1 MNRRGMAWGGPMS
14 AVITPFDDKGSI
26 DEAMFARVV
35 QQQLADGVTGFV
47 VGGCTGEFWSLST
60 AERKRL
66 HALCVEVVGRRV
78 PVIAGTSA
86 ITTADTIELT
96 AHAKE
101 AGCDGAMVMPP
112 WFVKLPARD
121 IVEHFAAVSRAVDLP
136 LMAYNIPSTN
146 INPLTPAIADRLADI
161 PNVVALKES
170 SFDYDNFYATIN
182 LVKDRVLVFGPTRGF
197 GCAALQLGAVGSVGV
212 LHHIWGRNLTEW
224 HNAVV
229 RGDLETGMRMQRFSE
244 SIGRVIT
251 GNGRN
256 LYAGIKGGM
265 QVLGWK
271 VGWPR
276 SPLLPLTAGEMKEI
290 EAGFREL
297 GLLADAAVA
306 SRSEKATA

>member
-1 MNRRGMAWGGPMS
+1 MDKHSVAWGGPMS
-14 AVITPFDDKGSI
+14 AVITPFDPAGRV

-35 QQQLADGVTGFV
+35 RQQLDDGVTGFV
-47 VGGCTGEFWSLST
+47 VGGCTGEFWSLSLD
-60 AERKRL
+60 ERRRL
-66 HALCVEVVGRRV
+66 HTLCVEVVGRRA

-86 ITTADTIELT
+86 MSTADTIELT
-96 AHAKE
+96 AHAKD

-121 IVEHFAAVSRAVDLP
+121 IVEHFAAVSKAVDLP

-146 INPLTPAIADRLADI
+146 INPITPAIADRLADI
-161 PNVVALKES
+161 ANVVALKES
-170 SFDYDNFYATIN
+170 SFDYDNFYATVN
-182 LVKDRVLVFGPTRGF
+182 LVKDRVHVFGPTRGF

-212 LHHIWGRNLTEW
+212 LHHIWGRNLTDW
-224 HNAVV
+224 HNAVM
-229 RGDLETGMRMQRFSE
+229 RGDLETGMRMQRQSE
-244 SIGRVIT
+244 AIGRIIT

-276 SPLLPLTAGEMKEI
+276 SPLLPLTAAEMKEI
-290 EAGFREL
+290 ETGFREL
-297 GLLADAAVA
+297 GLLASPKERAHA
-306 SRSEKATA
+306 

>member
-1 MNRRGMAWGGPMS
+1 MDKRSVTWGGPMS
-14 AVITPFDDKGSI
+14 AVITPFDDKGRI

-35 QQQLADGVTGFV
+35 RQQVADGVTGFV
-47 VGGCTGEFWSLST
+47 VGGCTGEFWSMST
-60 AERKRL
+60 EERRHL
-66 HALCVEVVGRRV
+66 HALCVDVVAKKV

-86 ITTADTIELT
+86 ITTADTIALT
-96 AHAKE
+96 THAKDV
-101 AGCDGAMVMPP
+101 GCDGAMVMPP

-146 INPLTPAIADRLADI
+146 INPITPAIANRLADI
-161 PNVVALKES
+161 ENIVALKES
-170 SFDYDNFYATIN
+170 SFDYDNFYTTVN
-182 LVKDRVLVFGPTRGF
+182 LVKDRVRVFGPTRGF

-224 HNAVV
+224 HDSVM
-229 RGDLETGMRMQRFSE
+229 RGDIETGMRMQRQSE
-244 SIGRVIT
+244 AIGRVLT

-276 SPLLPLTAGEMKEI
+276 SPLLPLTATEMNEI
-290 EAGFREL
+290 DAGFREL
-297 GLLADAAVA
+297 GLLAGSAATPLKERVRA
-306 SRSEKATA
+306 

>member
-1 MNRRGMAWGGPMS
+1 MDKHSVDWGGPMS
-14 AVITPFDDKGSI
+14 AVITPFDGRGRI
-26 DEAMFARVV
+26 DEAMFARVLN
-35 QQQLADGVTGFV
+35 QQIADGVTGFV
-47 VGGCTGEFWSLST
+47 VGGCTGEFWSLSVE
-60 AERKRL
+60 ERKHL
-66 HALCVEVVGRRV
+66 HALCVEVVDHRV
-78 PVIAGTSA
+78 PVLAGTSA
-86 ITTADTIELT
+86 MSTSATIDLT
-96 AHAKE
+96 AHAKG

-121 IVEHFAAVSRAVDLP
+121 IVEHFAAVSDAVDLP

-146 INPLTPAIADRLADI
+146 INPITPAIADRLADVA
-161 PNVVALKES
+161 NVVALKES
-170 SFDYDNFYATIN
+170 SFDYDTFYATLN
-182 LVKDRVLVFGPTRGF
+182 LVGDRLRMFGPTRGF

-212 LHHIWGRNLTEW
+212 LHHIWGRNLTDW

-229 RGDLETGMRMQRFSE
+229 RGDLETGMRMQRRSE
-244 SIGRVIT
+244 AIGRVIT

-276 SPLLPLTAGEMKEI
+276 SPLLPLTPSEMREI

-297 GLLADAAVA
+297 GLLSAAE
-306 SRSEKATA
+306 SHEEKVRA

>member
-1 MNRRGMAWGGPMS
+1 MDKHSVTWGGPMS
-14 AVITPFDDKGSI
+14 AVITPFDDKGRI

-35 QQQLADGVTGFV
+35 RQQIADGVTGFV
-47 VGGCTGEFWSLST
+47 VGGCTGEFWSMSME
-60 AERKRL
+60 ERRHL
-66 HALCVEVVGRRV
+66 HALCVEVVAGKV

-86 ITTADTIELT
+86 ITTADTIALT
-96 AHAKE
+96 THARD
-101 AGCDGAMVMPP
+101 AGCDGAMLMPP

-121 IVEHFAAVSRAVDLP
+121 IVEHFAAVSKAVDLP

-146 INPLTPAIADRLADI
+146 INPITPAIADRLADI
-161 PNVVALKES
+161 ENVVALKES
-170 SFDYDNFYATIN
+170 SFDYDNFYATVN
-182 LVKDRVLVFGPTRGF
+182 LVKDRVRVFGPTRGF

-212 LHHIWGRNLTEW
+212 LHHIWGRNLTDW
-224 HNAVV
+224 HNAVM
-229 RGDLETGMRMQRFSE
+229 RGDMENGMRMQRQSE
-244 SIGRVIT
+244 AIGRVLT

-276 SPLLPLTAGEMKEI
+276 SPLLPLTAAEMREI

-297 GLLADAAVA
+297 GLVAGGAANPT
-306 SRSEKATA
+306 KKTAHA